1 MVYCFS
7 TETHWVHVHTHS
19 RCSFGHFLTKE
30 GIQKFLYL
38 NIAAHSPVDPFLIQ
52 PYQKE
57 TEEREKK
64 NKPWFTDWENWRT
77 LQKGGVSYSG
87 KVQLYRK
94 TTAAVEQARFR
105 FVSNATESL
114 LIVNIYH
121 VVPDDKA
128 VLKRLGNLSNSTQ
141 RLTNT
146 YIQHFKQNRW
156 CSVLPQSTLWCN
168 RAY

>member
-1 MVYCFS
+1 M
-7 TETHWVHVHTHS
+7 
-19 RCSFGHFLTKE
+19 
-30 GIQKFLYL
+30 
-38 NIAAHSPVDPFLIQ
+38 
-52 PYQKE
+52 
-57 TEEREKK
+57 
-64 NKPWFTDWENWRT
+64 
-77 LQKGGVSYSG
+77 QKGGVSYSG

-94 TTAAVEQARFR
+94 TTVAEEQARFR

-146 YIQHFKQNRW
+146 YINTSNKTVGAR
-156 CSVLPQSTLWCN
+156 CSRSQPYGVIVLINEHEPPLHNCTAIL
-168 RAY
+168 